1 MARKEMPAEL
11 KEQAKELKKIKKNN
25 NVAPL
30 FLETDGGKIAK
41 LLTNLKIMISLSPL
55 INGIGYN
62 DFTKDITINE
72 EPIND
77 NLLNQLRLDVDKQY
91 RMTFT
96 KDDVLTTLGIIAREL
111 NTYHPI
117 KRMIE
122 SKEWDKEQRTET
134 LFIDYLGA
142 ENNEYIRTVAK
153 KWLVGSVARIYQPGV
168 KFELVPILQGKQGKG
183 KSTMADKLGGE
194 FFIDSLKSLGKT
206 KDDFQLLI
214 GAWIVELA
222 ELASLNATETENTKS
237 FISARSDKIRLPYE
251 RITNDFKRT
260 CVFIGTTNSTEY
272 LNDLTGARRFFPIP
286 LDDEPVLSIFDIED
300 STIQQIWAEAYHYY
314 KQSYPIHSDKSLEA
328 MANVYREQVAEEDLL
343 FSDVDTFL
351 DMPVPDNWEKMSLW
365 DKRNY
370 YYTFTQDNKTA
381 DRTLAINK
389 TTAKEIA
396 TVAFKLESND
406 RRSKSTITKINLYM
420 SNLDSWQKKAIRL
433 NGKTVKGYMRK

>member
-11 KEQAKELKKIKKNN
+11 KEQAKELKKIKKKN

-30 FLETDGGKIAK
+30 FLETEAGKIAK
-41 LLTNLKIMISLSPL
+41 LLTNLKTMLSLSPL

-122 SKEWDKEQRTET
+122 SKEWDKEQRAET

-142 ENNEYIRTVAK
+142 ENNEYTRTVAK

-286 LDDEPVLSIFDIED
+286 LDNEPTLSIFDIED
-300 STIQQIWAEAYHYY
+300 STIQQVWAEAYHLY
-314 KQSYPIHSDKSLEA
+314 KQGEPIHSDKALET

-343 FSDVDTFL
+343 FSDIDTFL
-351 DMPVPDNWEKMSLW
+351 DMPVPDNWEKMTLW
-365 DKRNY
+365 NKRNY

-381 DRTLAINK
+381 DRTQAISK

-420 SNLDSWQKKAIRL
+420 SNLDGWEKKSIWA
-433 NGKTVKGYMRK
+433 NGKTVKGYKRT

>member
-1 MARKEMPAEL
+1 MAKRVMPADIEANV
-11 KEQAKELKKIKKNN
+11 EEHKKVKKKS

-30 FLETDGGKIAK
+30 FLETEGGKIAK

-62 DFTKDITINE
+62 DFTKSITINE

-77 NLLNQLRLDVDKQY
+77 NLLNELRLDVDKQY

-96 KDDVLTTLGIIAREL
+96 KDDVLTTLNLLAREL

-122 SKEWDKEQRTET
+122 SKEWDNEQRAET

-314 KQSYPIHSDKSLEA
+314 KQSYPIHSDKTLEA
-328 MANVYREQVAEEDLL
+328 MANVYREQVAEEDLI

-351 DMPVPDNWEKMSLW
+351 EMPVPTNWEKMTLW
-365 DKRNY
+365 NKRNY

-381 DRTLAINK
+381 DTTETIKK

-396 TVAFKLESND
+396 TVIFKLESND

-420 SNLDSWQKKAIRL
+420 SNLDGWEKKSIWS
-433 NGKTVKGYMRK
+433 NNKTVKGYKRA